1 MEQTKLDVKL
11 YIQPNSSY
19 QMEYFRIVFLPPP
32 GYDLSQST
40 RLPFPLTYVPA

>member
-19 QMEYFRIVFLPPP
+19 QMKTSELFSACPLATT
-32 GYDLSQST
+32 LSLST
-40 RLPFPLTYVPA
+40 RLRFP